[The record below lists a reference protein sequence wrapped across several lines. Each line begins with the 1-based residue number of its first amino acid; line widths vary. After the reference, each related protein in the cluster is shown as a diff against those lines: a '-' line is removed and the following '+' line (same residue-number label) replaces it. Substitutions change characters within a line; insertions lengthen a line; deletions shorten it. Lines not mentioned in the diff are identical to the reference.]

1 MDKIRLFTL
10 PNLLTSLN
18 LLCGCMACIWALYGS
33 YETVLVL
40 VIASAVFD
48 FFDGLVAR
56 AMHIKSRI
64 GLELDSLA
72 DDISFGL
79 VPSMVVFSLLG
90 SYDYS
95 CIPEWAGIMLPY
107 TAFAIAIFSAL
118 RLAKFN
124 IDERQTTSFIG
135 LPTPANTLLWVAL
148 AAGCEAWL
156 KMLSPVWLIAG
167 VAISS
172 FLLVC
177 ELPMFSLKLKSMG
190 WHDNRV
196 RYVFV
201 ITSLIIIA
209 LTGVKGI
216 ALAIIWYILISLLL
230 FIKQRNHVSH

>member
-124 IDERQTTSFIG
+124 IDDRQSTSFIG
-135 LPTPANTLLWVAL
+135 LPIPANALFWIGICFADTRNWHPGIILGLILLF
-148 AAGCEAWL
+148 
-156 KMLSPVWLIAG
+156 
-167 VAISS
+167 S
-172 FLLVC
+172 FLMVSN
-177 ELPMFSLKLKSMG
+177 LPMFSLKASNLS
-190 WHDNRV
+190 WSDNKL
-196 RYVFV
+196 RYILV
-201 ITSLIIIA
+201 ITALGLIIW
-209 LTGVKGI
+209 LGPTGLAG
-216 ALAIIWYILISLLL
+216 AIIAYILLSLAALL
-230 FIKQRNHVSH
+230 GKK

>member
-18 LLCGCMACIWALYGS
+18 LLCGCMACVWALYGS

-95 CIPEWAGIMLPY
+95 CIPEWAGIM
-107 TAFAIAIFSAL
+107 
-118 RLAKFN
+118 
-124 IDERQTTSFIG
+124 
-135 LPTPANTLLWVAL
+135 
-148 AAGCEAWL
+148 
-156 KMLSPVWLIAG
+156 
-167 VAISS
+167 
-172 FLLVC
+172 
-177 ELPMFSLKLKSMG
+177 
-190 WHDNRV
+190 
-196 RYVFV
+196 
-201 ITSLIIIA
+201 
-209 LTGVKGI
+209 
-216 ALAIIWYILISLLL
+216 
-230 FIKQRNHVSH
+230 